1 MKILGKII
9 SSFIRR
15 AALCFSLIVLSFT
28 IVGTVAGVESIG
40 KGLAMIAAVVNPEI
54 FVVGG
59 GVSKAGD
66 VLFDYI
72 CPVYDRLAFYGSKD
86 AKFALATLGNDAGI
100 FGAAAL
106 VL

>member
-1 MKILGKII
+1 MLRGCELSAKAVFDAVKEGDELAIEVANQFGDYLGKGM
-9 SSFIRR
+9 
-15 AALCFSLIVLSFT
+15 AA
-28 IVGTVAGVESIG
+28 
-40 KGLAMIAAVVNPEI
+40 IATVVNPEI

-72 CPVYDRLAFYGSKD
+72 RPVYDRVAFYGSKN
-86 AKFALATLGNDAGI
+86 AEFALATLGNDAGI
-100 FGAAAL
+100 YGAAAL